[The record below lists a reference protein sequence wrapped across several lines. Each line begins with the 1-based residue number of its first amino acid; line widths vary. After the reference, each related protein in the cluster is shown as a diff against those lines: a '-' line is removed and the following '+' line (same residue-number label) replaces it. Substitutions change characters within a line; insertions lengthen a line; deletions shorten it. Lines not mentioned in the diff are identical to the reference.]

1 MSKSFE
7 EIHIL
12 TLLIQFYNAL
22 FSEERRHNGG
32 RSCGGLESPR
42 VLTPGPDGNCVT
54 VWVRPVVGG
63 SSSGAGKQLTLGTWE
78 DCSPAAVGRRR
89 RQGVMRGSAQDLSGG
104 DTP

>member
-1 MSKSFE
+1 MVPYFHHWKDD
-7 EIHIL
+7 I
-12 TLLIQFYNAL
+12 AL
-22 FSEERRHNGG
+22 VGVAVGSN
-32 RSCGGLESPR
+32 LP

-104 DTP
+104 DTLSFFLVPFFLQNW